1 MSQPLATPIQ
11 PSKCEFLSPEQVQ
24 EKQNPLFSNHQAA
37 PYSEQGT
44 KNVKNLIVGCW
55 RQIAEMHMKG
65 MMIISPDSCIFPY
78 RGKC

>member
-55 RQIAEMHMKG
+55 RQIAEMHMN
-65 MMIISPDSCIFPY
+65 MISHVISA
-78 RGKC
+78 